1 MEMRTRILRLVSGA
15 AIAFSIASGGA
26 GVVSAD
32 WVLATTKGCT
42 DYIDSH
48 GHITTVCR
56 AQVDTDVA
64 LEARTDEAARQ

>member
-1 MEMRTRILRLVSGA
+1 MRTWILRLMAGSALALSIAGGVAGA
-15 AIAFSIASGGA
+15 A
-26 GVVSAD
+26 SAD

-56 AQVDTDVA
+56 AHPDSGFELRAQ
-64 LEARTDEAARQ
+64 